1 MTIESITPR
10 VSLSGA
16 TLVNPDRP
24 RNSATEPTPSPFSSL
39 GRITM
44 DRIQVM
50 QLVQSFQVG
59 GMSRREFSRRLV
71 IALGSVAAANA
82 LLAACAPI
90 TPEPRPVVAEPTAA
104 GVAVEGVTNGTPVAL
119 AEGLAGGDVTY
130 PGSDGATL
138 SGYLAYPDDGGTYPG
153 IIVIQEWWGLNDHI
167 KDVTNRFAEAG
178 FVALAPDL
186 YHGVAATEPDEA
198 RKLVME
204 LDQAAAIEEISAA
217 IDHLLALDATSSEK
231 AGVVGF
237 CMGGGLALR
246 TNLADEDVGAAVAF
260 YGQPIAPNEAAQSH
274 APVLGLYGSE
284 DSGIPVASV
293 EAMRDALE
301 AAGIPVETVVYEG
314 AAHAFFN
321 DARASYDAD
330 ASADAWERTIAWF
343 NENLG
348 S

>member
-1 MTIESITPR
+1 
-10 VSLSGA
+10 
-16 TLVNPDRP
+16 
-24 RNSATEPTPSPFSSL
+24 
-39 GRITM
+39 M

-50 QLVQSFQVG
+50 QLVQSFQAG
-59 GMSRREFSRRLV
+59 GMSRRDFSRRLV
-71 IALGSVAAANA
+71 IALGSVAAADL

-90 TPEPRPVVAEPTAA
+90 TPAPRPVVAEPTAA

-138 SGYLAYPDDGGTYPG
+138 SGYLAYPDDGATHPG
-153 IIVIQEWWGLNDHI
+153 VIVIQEWWGLNDHI

-204 LDQAAAIEEISAA
+204 LDQAAAIDEIGAA
-217 IDHLLALDATSSEK
+217 IDHLLGLEATSGDK

-246 TNLADEDVGAAVAF
+246 TNLADEDVGATVAF
-260 YGQPIAPNEAAQSH
+260 YGQPLSESEAAGAH
-274 APVLGLYGSE
+274 APVLGLYGSA
-284 DSGIPVASV
+284 DTGIPVANV
-293 EAMRDALE
+293 EAMQKGLE

-314 AAHAFFN
+314 AQHAFFN
-321 DARASYDAD
+321 DTRASYDAD
-330 ASADAWERTIAWF
+330 ASADAWERTLAWF
-343 NENLG
+343 EEYLET
-348 S
+348 